1 MSDVIIRTCELQ
13 KSFTLKKEEVRAVAG
28 VNLEVGTGEILGFLG
43 PNGAGK
49 TTTLRMLTTLLPID
63 GGEAT
68 VGGFDVQKRPK
79 EVRQRIGYVSQLG
92 GADNE
97 ATGYEDLLLQGRLYG
112 MSETDAR
119 RRVDELTVT
128 LQLEEFAHRK
138 TKTYSG
144 GQLRRLNVACGIV
157 HRPDVLFLDEP
168 TTGLDPQNRANLW
181 VHLRELRDAGT
192 TIFLTTHYL
201 DEADVLSDR
210 LAIMD
215 NGKIVAEGTPQ
226 ELKAQIAGDAI
237 VVRPRTDLLDLDAI
251 RSLLADQSFVLDAH
265 VEDDAVRLYVRDGA
279 QALPQLFAL
288 LEGAR
293 VVVEAV
299 SLSQP
304 SLDDVFLLQTGR
316 SLRDAAQNSEVG
328 Q

>member
-1 MSDVIIRTCELQ
+1 MSDVILRTRDLQ
-13 KSFTLKKEEVRAVAG
+13 KSFTVKKERVAAVAG
-28 VNLEVGTGEILGFLG
+28 VDLEVGAGEIFGFLG

-49 TTTLRMLTTLLPID
+49 TTTLRMLATLLPVD
-63 GGEAT
+63 HGEAT
-68 VGGFDVQKRPK
+68 VAGFDVKKRPK
-79 EVRQRIGYVSQLG
+79 EVRKRIGYVSQLG

-97 ATGYEDLLLQGRLYG
+97 ATGYEDLILQGRLYG
-112 MSETDAR
+112 MSLGDTRSRVEELAR
-119 RRVDELTVT
+119 M

-157 HRPDVLFLDEP
+157 HRPEVLFLDEP

-181 VHLRELRDAGT
+181 VLLRELRDAGT

-201 DEADVLSDR
+201 EEADVLSDR

-215 NGKIVAEGTPQ
+215 NGKIVAEGTPR

-237 VVRPRTDLLDLDAI
+237 VMRPSIEVLDLDGV
-251 RSLLADQSFVLDAH
+251 RTLLAAQPFVLDAL
-265 VEDDAVRLYVRDGA
+265 VEDDGVRLYVRDGSK
-279 QALPQLFAL
+279 ALPQLFAV
-288 LEGAR
+288 LEDAR

-316 SLRDAAQNSEVG
+316 SLRDTRQNVG
-328 Q
+328 A

>member
-1 MSDVIIRTCELQ
+1 MSDVIIRTRELK
-13 KSFTLKKEEVRAVAG
+13 KSFTVKKERVEAVAG
-28 VNLEVGTGEILGFLG
+28 VDLEVRAGEIFGFLG

-49 TTTLRMLTTLLPID
+49 TTTLRMLSTLLPVD
-63 GGEAT
+63 EGEAM
-68 VGGFDVQKRPK
+68 VAGFDVKKRPK
-79 EVRQRIGYVSQLG
+79 EVRKRIGYVSQLG

-97 ATGYEDLLLQGRLYG
+97 ATGYEDLLLQGRLHG
-112 MSETDAR
+112 MSLADTR
-119 RRVDELTVT
+119 SRVAELSRT

-157 HRPDVLFLDEP
+157 HRPEVLFLDEP

-201 DEADVLSDR
+201 EEADVLSDR

-215 NGKIVAEGTPQ
+215 NGKIVAEGTPR
-226 ELKAQIAGDAI
+226 ELKAQIAGDAL
-237 VVRPRTDLLDLDAI
+237 VVRPRTDVLDLEAV
-251 RSLLADQSFVLDAH
+251 RTLLAAQPFVLDAH
-265 VEDDAVRLYVRDGA
+265 VEDDAVHLYVQDGTR
-279 QALPQLFAL
+279 ALPQLFAL

-293 VVVEAV
+293 VVAEAV

-316 SLRDAAQNSEVG
+316 SLRDATEKVEV
-328 Q
+328 

>member
-1 MSDVIIRTCELQ
+1 MSEVILRTRDLQ
-13 KSFTLKKEEVRAVAG
+13 KSFTVKKEKVKAVAG
-28 VNLEVGTGEILGFLG
+28 VNLEVGKGEIFGFLG

-49 TTTLRMLTTLLPID
+49 TTTLRMLATLLPID
-63 GGEAT
+63 DGEAM
-68 VGGFDVQKRPK
+68 VAGFDVKKRPG
-79 EVRQRIGYVSQLG
+79 EVRKRIGYVSQLG

-112 MSETDAR
+112 MSLAEAR
-119 RRVDELTVT
+119 RRVDELSRT
-128 LQLEEFAHRK
+128 LQLEEFTHRK

-144 GQLRRLNVACGIV
+144 GQLRRLNVASGIV
-157 HRPDVLFLDEP
+157 HRPEVLFLDEP

-201 DEADVLSDR
+201 EEADVLSDR

-215 NGKIVAEGTPQ
+215 NGKIVAEGTPR

-237 VVRPRTDLLDLDAI
+237 VVRPRIDVLDLESVRA
-251 RSLLADQSFVLDAH
+251 LLAAQPFVLDAH
-265 VEDDAVRLYVRDGA
+265 VEDDAVRLYVNDGT
-279 QALPQLFAL
+279 QALSQLFAL
-288 LEGAR
+288 LERER

-316 SLRDAAQNSEVG
+316 SLRDATQNVG
-328 Q
+328 A

>member
-1 MSDVIIRTCELQ
+1 MSDVILRTRDLQ
-13 KSFTLKKEEVRAVAG
+13 KSFTVKKERVAAVAG
-28 VNLEVGTGEILGFLG
+28 VDLEVGAGEIFGFLG

-49 TTTLRMLTTLLPID
+49 TTTLRMLATLLPVD
-63 GGEAT
+63 HGEAT
-68 VGGFDVQKRPK
+68 VAGFDVKKRPK
-79 EVRQRIGYVSQLG
+79 EVRKRIGYVSQLG

-97 ATGYEDLLLQGRLYG
+97 ATGYEDLILQGRLYG
-112 MSETDAR
+112 MSLGDTRSRVEELAR
-119 RRVDELTVT
+119 M

-157 HRPDVLFLDEP
+157 HRPEVLFLDEP

-181 VHLRELRDAGT
+181 VLLRELRDAGT

-201 DEADVLSDR
+201 EEADVLSDR

-215 NGKIVAEGTPQ
+215 NGKIVAEGTPR

-237 VVRPRTDLLDLDAI
+237 VVRPSIEVLDLDGV
-251 RSLLADQSFVLDAH
+251 RTLLAAQPFVLDAL
-265 VEDDAVRLYVRDGA
+265 VEDDGVRLYVRDGSK
-279 QALPQLFAL
+279 ALPQLFAV
-288 LEGAR
+288 LEDAR

-316 SLRDAAQNSEVG
+316 SLRDTRQNVG
-328 Q
+328 A

>member
-1 MSDVIIRTCELQ
+1 MSDVIIRTRELK
-13 KSFTLKKEEVRAVAG
+13 KSFTVKKDRVEAVAG
-28 VNLEVGTGEILGFLG
+28 VDLDVGAGEIFGFLG

-49 TTTLRMLTTLLPID
+49 TTTLRMLSTLLPVD
-63 GGEAT
+63 EGEAM
-68 VGGFDVQKRPK
+68 VAGFDVKKRPK
-79 EVRQRIGYVSQLG
+79 EVRKRIGYVSQLG

-112 MSETDAR
+112 MSLADTR
-119 RRVDELTVT
+119 SRVDELSRT

-157 HRPDVLFLDEP
+157 HRPEVLFLDEP

-181 VHLRELRDAGT
+181 VHLRELRDTGT

-201 DEADVLSDR
+201 EEADVLSDR

-215 NGKIVAEGTPQ
+215 HGKIVAEGTPR

-237 VVRPRTDLLDLDAI
+237 VVRPRIDGRDLDAV
-251 RSLLADQSFVLDAH
+251 RALLVAQPFVLDGH
-265 VEDDAVRLYVRDGA
+265 VEDDSVRLYVHDGSK
-279 QALPQLFAL
+279 ALPQLFAL
-288 LEGAR
+288 LEGASI
-293 VVVEAV
+293 VAEAV

-316 SLRDAAQNSEVG
+316 SLRDAAQNVEV
-328 Q
+328 